1 MSFSALTA
9 EFKKET
15 NPDFMITPA
24 GKFPVSL
31 NELSEDYDTSKT
43 SFDFLA

>member
-9 EFKKET
+9 EFTRET
-15 NPDFMITPA
+15 KPDFMITPA

-31 NELSEDYDTSKT
+31 NEESEDYNTSKT